1 MFCWV
6 CYVARCNDENVF
18 LSVSLRAVCD
28 RARSCS
34 YAERI
39 ANCVFS
45 TTGEGRDY
53 ERNWAG
59 HHLPQPGWDHRD
71 ALYVTTSNALIH
83 WNLHGYKIFWLPFKS
98 YINSHNILD
107 IAKIH
112 FFIIF
117 LDAFYEN
124 LKKLREEDDYIVKI
138 ISTPLLNRVS
148 GLECAKR

>member
-1 MFCWV
+1 MFFWI
-6 CYVARCNDENVF
+6 CYVARCDDEHVF
-18 LSVSLRAVCD
+18 LSMSLRAVCN

-53 ERNWAG
+53 EHNWAG

-83 WNLHGYKIFWLPFKS
+83 WNLRGYKIFWLPFKS
-98 YINSHNILD
+98 YINSHNKLD

-112 FFIIF
+112 SFFRCF
-117 LDAFYEN
+117 LWEPEKTARGRWLHCQN
-124 LKKLREEDDYIVKI
+124 HKQATSQQGKWLSV
-138 ISTPLLNRVS
+138 
-148 GLECAKR
+148 C